1 MKLYLVRHGQTTG
14 DLEDR
19 FGGDYE
25 DSLTP
30 HGRAQVCRRAKSLQ
44 QLGIKAIISSPRI
57 RAQQSAGIIG
67 RALGLP
73 VLVMHDWRE
82 RNFYGALT
90 GMTKK
95 EAQEKHPALVS
106 LTSSYKN
113 TLPNSEAYEPFK
125 KRILA
130 VFKRTLGLR
139 HDPVLVV
146 AHGGPLTCIA
156 RELLGKEIKVH
167 DCAMLTLDVTETG
180 AQLIAMDKAE
190 FKK

>member
-25 DSLTP
+25 DALTDY
-30 HGRAQVCRRAKSLQ
+30 GKDQVRRRAKSLQ
-44 QLGIKAIISSPRI
+44 RLGLKAIISSPRI
-57 RAQQSAGIIG
+57 RAQQSAHIIG

-73 VLVMHDWRE
+73 VVVMHDWRE
-82 RNFYGALT
+82 RNFYGTLT

-95 EAQEKHPALVS
+95 EAQAKHPDLVP
-106 LTSSYKN
+106 LTSSYQN
-113 TLPNSEAYEPFK
+113 ALPRGEKYEPFK
-125 KRILA
+125 KRILN
-130 VFKRTLGLR
+130 VLKRTIGLR
-139 HDPVLVV
+139 KDPLLVV

-180 AQLIAMDKAE
+180 VQLLAMDKAE